1 MILTSKQTADEPLLC
16 SRPFTY
22 RYYWL
27 PMASAWTVIGTIVGG
42 VLMSQV
48 VAVAMALM
56 KNVLDFTKIFHYF
69 RLFSESRSTF
79 ASRQGPA
86 YSLDMRHTLGHVLL
100 R

>member
-1 MILTSKQTADEPLLC
+1 MPCKRSPFRSQKITFCIAKDGLLC

-56 KNVLDFTKIFHYF
+56 KNVLDFTKIFHYLVYF
-69 RLFSESRSTF
+69 CIKTRPGIQS
-79 ASRQGPA
+79 
-86 YSLDMRHTLGHVLL
+86 
-100 R
+100 